1 MLRSR
6 APGLAHWLA
15 PLALVSL
22 SVGAADAVPEGQLPD
37 TLAAESFSVE
47 LRIDP
52 REDRFD
58 GRSEVIGVLK
68 QATDTLWLHGR
79 EQDIARAVLIPAS
92 GETLPLKVSE
102 AHVSGVLRLTAPT
115 GIAPGPVTVRLD
127 YSAPFNRQLEGAY
140 KVVQG
145 GESYVMTQ
153 MEPLGARLAFP
164 GIDEPAFK
172 RPWDITLIVPGDMAA
187 IANTTQ
193 IEETLLPDGFK
204 RVRFAR
210 TENLPS
216 YLIAF
221 AVGPWDVVEWTDI
234 PPNEIRS
241 TPLKLRG
248 IATKGRGVHLDYALE
263 HTGAI
268 VAALERYFGT
278 PYPFDKLDIL
288 AAPDFSAGAMENA
301 GLITYRDQLLFISE
315 ASSTVWRQAYWNV
328 HAHELAHQWFGNLV
342 TMPWWDDLWLNE
354 AFATWMATRV
364 VDELRPE
371 FNAPR
376 ARQDAAVVAMQGDSL
391 ASTRR
396 VRQPIHDFTEIAAA
410 FDGITYRKGGAVLSM
425 FEHFIGAEP
434 FRDGIRAYLNQNAR
448 GNATSADLISAVAA
462 RSNDPDGVAESF
474 AGFVDQP
481 GVPFLNLALTCD
493 AGRPRLEIRQQRY
506 LPVGSEAS
514 ADAQWMVPL
523 CVRMGFGD
531 ASKRQCALVSGA
543 STALALD
550 ADRCPDWLM
559 PNADGAG
566 YYRFALAPADQA
578 RLDAAFGQLNE
589 AEQRMI
595 ADSLDAAFRAGQV
608 DAEAVLSSLPRLAQ
622 ASARQTVLAA
632 RPLLDW
638 LHEHAADDETGQ
650 AALRQ
655 RAAQAYRPRLDAL
668 GWDNRN
674 GDSDDDRLLRAGLT
688 ELLADFARDPE
699 LTERLATEGRA
710 VIAPG
715 GGVLRPAAAPADRI
729 NLSLRMAAATGDTAT
744 FDAMAEG
751 FRASFDP
758 VLRGQLLAALGRF
771 TDPALAARARAL
783 SLEDDTRSNEMTIVL
798 RTQLEYPPTRDAAR
812 RWLRDSYDA
821 LMAKGARGLGGG
833 FVALDAIGRC
843 TIAEA
848 EDVEAWHGPR
858 LREVEGGPRRVAQA
872 VEGIRLCAALKA
884 AQATQRSTAMTGAT
898 PER

>member
-1 MLRSR
+1 MLRFR

-15 PLALVSL
+15 LLALVPL
-22 SVGAADAVPEGQLPD
+22 SVGAADAVPDGQLPD
-37 TLAAESFSVE
+37 TLAPESFSVE

-187 IANTTQ
+187 IANTSQ

-221 AVGPWDVVEWTDI
+221 AVGPWDVVEWSDI

-241 TPLKLRG
+241 TPLRLRG

-376 ARQDAAVVAMQGDSL
+376 SRQDAAVVAMQGDSL

-425 FEHFIGAEP
+425 FEHFIGVEP
-434 FRDGIRAYLNQNAR
+434 FRDGIRAYLNENAR
-448 GNATSADLISAVAA
+448 GNATSGDLISAVAA
-462 RSNDPDGVAESF
+462 RSNDPDGVAEAF
-474 AGFVDQP
+474 AGFVDRP
-481 GVPFLNLALTCD
+481 GVPFLNLALSCD
-493 AGRPRLEIRQQRY
+493 ADRPSLDIRQQRY
-506 LPVGSEAS
+506 LPVGSEAI
-514 ADAQWMVPL
+514 AGEQWTIPL
-523 CVRMGFGD
+523 CVRMGFGET
-531 ASKRQCALVSGA
+531 SRSQCALVSGA
-543 STALALD
+543 ATTLALD
-550 ADRCPDWLM
+550 AERCPDWLM

-566 YYRFALAPADQA
+566 YYRFALAPGDQA
-578 RLDAAFGQLNE
+578 RLDAAFDRLNE

-595 ADSLDAAFRAGQV
+595 ADSLDAAFRANQI
-608 DAEAVLSSLPRLAQ
+608 DAETVLAALPRLAQ
-622 ASARQTVLAA
+622 APARQTVLAIQ
-632 RPLLDW
+632 PLLSW
-638 LHEHAADDETGQ
+638 LHEHGSRDEAAQ

-655 RAAQAYRPRLDAL
+655 RVADAFRPRLDAL
-668 GWDNRN
+668 GFDNR
-674 GDSDDDRLLRAGLT
+674 DSESDDDRLLRAGLT
-688 ELLADFARDPE
+688 GLLADFARDPA
-699 LTERLATEGRA
+699 LTERLAAEGRA

-715 GGVLRPAAAPADRI
+715 GGVLRPSAAPADRI
-729 NLSLRMAAATGDTAT
+729 DLALRMAAATGDAAT

-758 VLRGQLLAALGRF
+758 VVRGQLLAALGRF
-771 TDPALAARARAL
+771 TDPVLAERARAL
-783 SLEDDTRSNEMTIVL
+783 SLEDTTRSNEMTIVL
-798 RTQLEYPPTRDAAR
+798 RTQLEYPQTRDAAR

-843 TIAEA
+843 STAESD
-848 EDVEAWHGPR
+848 EVEAWHGPR

-884 AQATQRSTAMTGAT
+884 AQAARSAGTTTNAM
-898 PER
+898 PMN

>member
-115 GIAPGPVTVRLD
+115 EISPGPVTVRLD

-234 PPNEIRS
+234 PANEIRS

-376 ARQDAAVVAMQGDSL
+376 SRQDAAVVAMQGDSL

-462 RSNDPDGVAESF
+462 RSNDPDGVAEAF
-474 AGFVDQP
+474 AGFVDRP
-481 GVPFLNLALTCD
+481 GVPFLNLALSCD
-493 AGRPRLEIRQQRY
+493 ADRPSLDIRQQRY
-506 LPVGSEAS
+506 LPVGSEAV
-514 ADAQWMVPL
+514 AGEQWIIPL
-523 CVRMGFGD
+523 CVRMGFGET
-531 ASKRQCALVSGA
+531 SRSQCALVSGA
-543 STALALD
+543 ATTLALD
-550 ADRCPDWLM
+550 AERCPDWLM

-566 YYRFALAPADQA
+566 YYRFALAPADQV
-578 RLDAAFGQLNE
+578 RLDAAFDRLNE
-589 AEQRMI
+589 AEQRVI
-595 ADSLDAAFRAGQV
+595 ADSLDAAFRANQI
-608 DAEAVLSSLPRLAQ
+608 DAETVLSALPRLAQ
-622 ASARQTVLAA
+622 APARQTVLAIQS
-632 RPLLDW
+632 LLSW
-638 LHEHAADDETGQ
+638 LHEHGSRDEAAQ

-655 RAAQAYRPRLDAL
+655 SVAGTFRPRLDAL
-668 GWDNRN
+668 GYDNRDS
-674 GDSDDDRLLRAGLT
+674 DSDDDRLLRTGLT
-688 ELLADFARDPE
+688 GLLADFARDPE
-699 LTERLATEGRA
+699 LSERLAAEGRA

-715 GGVLRPAAAPADRI
+715 GGVLRPSAAPADRI
-729 NLSLRMAAATGDTAT
+729 DLALRMAAATGDAAT

-758 VLRGQLLAALGRF
+758 VVRGQLLAALGRF
-771 TDPALAARARAL
+771 TDPVLAERAHAL
-783 SLEDDTRSNEMTIVL
+783 SLEDTTRSNEMTIVL
-798 RTQLEYPPTRDAAR
+798 RTQLEYPQTRDAAR

-884 AQATQRSTAMTGAT
+884 AQAARSAGTTTNAMLMN
-898 PER
+898 